1 MARAHGSTLALLVLC
16 PALGLAQVPAQS
28 ADQLKL
34 VVDEGQKITVT
45 DRTGH
50 ETSGRLVQIAE
61 DTISLQVR
69 DETVR
74 WELADIRRIQKREAD
89 PLGNGILI
97 GALIGAGV
105 TGAGVGY
112 WCGVAEEECGPGAWV
127 SVALWGAAGAGIG
140 ALIDAVHAETRT
152 VYEAPSQRTSIAVV
166 PIVTPD
172 TKALALRVR
181 F

>member
-1 MARAHGSTLALLVLC
+1 MAKMRRAVLALLVLC
-16 PALGLAQVPAQS
+16 PALGLAQVPARS

-34 VVDEGQKITVT
+34 VMDEGQKVTIT

-50 ETSGRLVQIAE
+50 ETTGRLVTIAE
-61 DTISLQVR
+61 ETISLQVQN
-69 DETVR
+69 ETVR

-105 TGAGVGY
+105 TGAGVAY
-112 WCGVAEEECGPGAWV
+112 WCSHEDCGPGALV
-127 SVALWGAAGAGIG
+127 SVALWGTAGAGIG
-140 ALIDAVHAETRT
+140 ALIDAAHAKTRT
-152 VYEAPSQRTSIAVV
+152 VYEAPARRASTDIV

-172 TKALALRVR
+172 ARALAVRVT

>member
-1 MARAHGSTLALLVLC
+1 LATSHGSALALLVLW

-28 ADQLKL
+28 IDQLK
-34 VVDEGQKITVT
+34 VAVGEGQKITIT
-45 DRTGH
+45 DRAGH
-50 ETSGRLVQIAE
+50 ETSGRLVKIAE
-61 DTISLQVR
+61 DTLSLQVQ

-97 GALIGAGV
+97 GALVGAGV
-105 TGAGVGY
+105 SGGMLAYACSIFEG
-112 WCGVAEEECGPGAWV
+112 CGPGELTF
-127 SVALWGAAGAGIG
+127 VALWSAFGGGLG
-140 ALIDAVHAETRT
+140 ALVDAAHATNRT
-152 VYEAPSQRTSIAVV
+152 VYEAPARRTAMDIV

-172 TKALALRVR
+172 ARALAVRVT